1 MSTAEPTDSGQ
12 ETLGFGP
19 DSTVGTQPLQRL
31 ACMYVCVCV
40 CVCPCIHCISGQGE
54 YANLKPNHFSHG
66 KQPAGNTSGMES
78 TTKRCQSQQ

>member
-40 CVCPCIHCISGQGE
+40 CAHAYTASLAKVSMQI
-54 YANLKPNHFSHG
+54 
-66 KQPAGNTSGMES
+66 
-78 TTKRCQSQQ
+78 